1 MKNIFKKLS
10 LQLSL
15 GALSAFMAICMAAF
29 VVSGCSDSSK
39 NGDTYSQ
46 IVVFGASLSDNGNA
60 ATVVPGLFPG
70 APYYPGRA
78 SNGLLW
84 IDLVADEFG
93 NEVKPFVNGGSN
105 YAVGGARTC
114 AISGTSVNPFDM
126 CYQTDIYLTQVRNKA
141 DASALYVVDAATVG
155 NNIFAV
161 INNGLPGS
169 VITTEAASDIAK
181 IMDKLYK
188 TGARKFLVTNVP
200 DVGATPR
207 GQGLPS
213 PATATALGDGFNATL
228 NNELANFRA
237 SHSGTDVRLA
247 DFKAAVAIKT
257 GFTNTTDPCVVNLI
271 ACATPDTYTYW
282 DNLHPTAATGRN
294 MAKAALAVLK

>member
-1 MKNIFKKLS
+1 MKNSFKKISILLS
-10 LQLSL
+10 L
-15 GALSAFMAICMAAF
+15 ATLSAVMFT
-29 VVSGCSDSSK
+29 GCSGNKS
-39 NGDTYSQ
+39 GDTYSQ

-60 ATVVPGLFPG
+60 VSIVPGLFPG

-84 IDLVADEFG
+84 IDVVAEDLG
-93 NEVKPFVNGGSN
+93 NTVKPFVNGGTN
-105 YAVGGARTC
+105 FAVGGARTC
-114 AISGTSVNPFDM
+114 EISGTSPNPFDM
-126 CYQTDIYLTQVRNKA
+126 CYQTNLYLAAVLNRA
-141 DASALYVVDAATVG
+141 DANALYVIDAATVG

-161 INNGLPGS
+161 INNGLS
-169 VITTEAASDIAK
+169 HSEITTTAPTDIAK

-188 TGARKFLVTNVP
+188 AGARQFLVTNVP

-213 PATATALGDGFNATL
+213 PATATALSNGFNGTL

-237 SHSGTDVRLA
+237 SHSGADVRLA
-247 DFKAAVAIKT
+247 DFKSAVAITT
-257 GFTNTTDPCVVNLI
+257 GFTNTTDPCVVNLV

>member
-1 MKNIFKKLS
+1 MQTKARINMKSIFKRTCHLLS
-10 LQLSL
+10 ATLL
-15 GALSAFMAICMAAF
+15 GAVLL
-29 VVSGCSDSSK
+29 SGCGGSSK
-39 NGDTYSQ
+39 TGDTYSQ
-46 IVVFGASLSDNGNA
+46 LVVFGASLSDNGNA
-60 ATVVPGLFPG
+60 VSIVPGLFPG

-84 IDLVADEFG
+84 IDVVAADLG
-93 NEVKPFVNGGSN
+93 NEVKPFVNGGTN

-114 AISGTSVNPFDM
+114 SISGTSTNPFDM
-126 CYQTDIYLTQVRNKA
+126 CNQVVLYLAATLNKA
-141 DASALYVVDAATVG
+141 DASALYVIDTTSVG

-161 INNGLPGS
+161 INNGLS
-169 VITTEAASDIAK
+169 NSEITTQAPTDIARL
-181 IMDKLYK
+181 MDRLYDA
-188 TGARKFLVTNVP
+188 GARKFLVTNVP

-213 PATATALGDGFNATL
+213 PATATALSNGFNGTL
-228 NNELANFRA
+228 NNELANFRTA
-237 SHSGTDVRLA
+237 HPGSDVRLA
-247 DFKAAVAIKT
+247 DLKSAVAIKT

-294 MAKAALAVLK
+294 MAKAALAVL

>member
-1 MKNIFKKLS
+1 MFKAFHKI
-10 LQLSL
+10 
-15 GALSAFMAICMAAF
+15 AIKMLSALLLAALTL
-29 VVSGCSDSSK
+29 VGCGGSKSGGS
-39 NGDTYSQ
+39 YSQ

-60 ATVVPGLFPG
+60 VSIVPGLFPG

-84 IDLVADEFG
+84 IDVVAAELG
-93 NEVKPFVNGGSN
+93 NSVNPFVNGGTN

-114 AISGTSVNPFDM
+114 AISGTSINPFDM
-126 CYQTDIYLTQVRNKA
+126 CYQTTLYLTGVLNKA
-141 DASALYVVDAATVG
+141 DANALYVVDAATVG

-161 INNGLPGS
+161 INNGLSGS
-169 VITTEAASDIAK
+169 VATADAPADIAN
-181 IMDKLYK
+181 IMDRLYSA
-188 TGARKFLVTNVP
+188 GARKFLVTNVP

-207 GQGLPS
+207 GRELPS
-213 PATATALGDGFNATL
+213 PATATALSNGFNGSL

-237 SHSGTDVRLA
+237 SHAGADVRLA
-247 DFKAAVAIKT
+247 DFKSAVAIT
-257 GFTNTTDPCVVNLI
+257 AGFTNTTDPCVVNLV

-294 MAKAALAVLK
+294 MAKAALAVL

>member
-1 MKNIFKKLS
+1 MKNSFKKIS
-10 LQLSL
+10 LQFSL
-15 GALSAFMAICMAAF
+15 VLMSALVLA
-29 VVSGCSDSSK
+29 GCSGSK
-39 NGDTYSQ
+39 SGDTYSQ

-84 IDLVADEFG
+84 IDVVAADLG
-93 NEVKPFVNGGSN
+93 NTVKPFVNGGTN

-114 AISGTSVNPFDM
+114 EISGTSPNPFDM
-126 CYQTDIYLTQVRNKA
+126 CYQTNLYLAAVLNRA
-141 DASALYVVDAATVG
+141 DASALYVIDAATVG

-161 INNGLPGS
+161 INNGLS
-169 VITTEAASDIAK
+169 HSEITTTAPTDIAK

-188 TGARKFLVTNVP
+188 AGARQFLVTNVP

-207 GQGLPS
+207 GQSLPS
-213 PATATALGDGFNATL
+213 PATATALSNGFNGNL
-228 NNELANFRA
+228 NNELANFRT
-237 SHSGTDVRLA
+237 SHSGADVRLA
-247 DFKAAVAIKT
+247 DFKSAVAITT
-257 GFTNTTDPCVVNLI
+257 GFTNTTDPCVVNLV
-271 ACATPDTYTYW
+271 ACSTPDTYTYW
-282 DNLHPTAATGRN
+282 DTLHPTAATGRN

>member
-1 MKNIFKKLS
+1 MKYTFKT
-10 LQLSL
+10 
-15 GALSAFMAICMAAF
+15 ICMYLLTAAF
-29 VVSGCSDSSK
+29 AAVALLGCGGSK
-39 NGDTYSQ
+39 SGDTYSQ

-60 ATVVPGLFPG
+60 ASVVPGLFPG

-84 IDLVADEFG
+84 IDVVAAELG
-93 NEVKPFVNGGSN
+93 NTVKPFVNGGTN

-114 AISGTSVNPFDM
+114 EISGTSANPFDM
-126 CYQTDIYLTQVRNKA
+126 CYQVPLYLTAVLNKA
-141 DASALYVVDAATVG
+141 NASALYVIDTTTVG

-161 INNGLPGS
+161 INNGLS
-169 VITTEAASDIAK
+169 HNEIITTAPSDIAK
-181 IMDKLYK
+181 IMDKLYNA
-188 TGARKFLVTNVP
+188 GARKFLVSNVP

-213 PATATALGDGFNATL
+213 PATATALSNGFNATL

-237 SHSGTDVRLA
+237 THPGADVRLA
-247 DFKAAVAIKT
+247 DFKSAVAITT
-257 GFTNTTDPCVVNLI
+257 GFTNTTDPCVVNQVS
-271 ACATPDTYTYW
+271 CATPDTYTYW

-294 MAKAALAVLK
+294 MAKAALVVLK

>member
-1 MKNIFKKLS
+1 MKNILKKIS
-10 LQLSL
+10 LLISIVT
-15 GALSAFMAICMAAF
+15 LSAVMFA
-29 VVSGCSDSSK
+29 GCSGSKSGDS
-39 NGDTYSQ
+39 YSQ

-84 IDLVADEFG
+84 IDVVAADLG
-93 NEVKPFVNGGSN
+93 NTVKPFVNGGTN

-114 AISGTSVNPFDM
+114 EISGTSPNPFDM
-126 CYQTDIYLTQVRNKA
+126 CYQTNLYLTAVLNKA
-141 DASALYVVDAATVG
+141 DATALYVIDAATVG

-161 INNGLPGS
+161 INNGLS
-169 VITTEAASDIAK
+169 HSEITTTAPTDIAK

-188 TGARKFLVTNVP
+188 AGARQFLVTNVP

-213 PATATALGDGFNATL
+213 PATATALSNGFNGTL

-237 SHSGTDVRLA
+237 SHAGADVRLA
-247 DFKAAVAIKT
+247 DLKSAVAITT
-257 GFTNTTDPCVVNLI
+257 GFTNTTDPCVVNLV

-294 MAKAALAVLK
+294 MAKAALAVLR

>member
-1 MKNIFKKLS
+1 MTNTFKKLS
-10 LQLSL
+10 LQLSIVL
-15 GALSAFMAICMAAF
+15 MSALTLA
-29 VVSGCSDSSK
+29 GCSDSKS
-39 NGDTYSQ
+39 GDTYSQ

-60 ATVVPGLFPG
+60 VSIVPGLFPG

-84 IDLVADEFG
+84 IDLVAADLG
-93 NEVKPFVNGGSN
+93 NEVKPFLNGGTN

-114 AISGTSVNPFDM
+114 EISGTSGNPFDM
-126 CYQTDIYLTQVRNKA
+126 CYQANLYLTAVLNKA
-141 DASALYVVDAATVG
+141 DASALYVVDAASVG

-161 INNGLPGS
+161 INNGLS
-169 VITTEAASDIAK
+169 NSEITTQAPSDIAK

-188 TGARKFLVTNVP
+188 AGARKFLVTNVP

-213 PATATALGDGFNATL
+213 PATATALSDSFNATL

-237 SHSGTDVRLA
+237 SHTGADVRLA
-247 DFKAAVAIKT
+247 DFKSAVAIKT
-257 GFTNTTDPCVVNLI
+257 GFTNTTDPCVVNLV

-282 DNLHPTAATGRN
+282 DNLHPTAATGKN

>member
-1 MKNIFKKLS
+1 MSNSFKKIS

-15 GALSAFMAICMAAF
+15 AFISALIFA
-29 VVSGCSDSSK
+29 GCSGNKS
-39 NGDTYSQ
+39 GDTYTQ

-60 ATVVPGLFPG
+60 TTIVPGLFPD

-84 IDLVADEFG
+84 IDVVAADLG
-93 NEVKPFVNGGSN
+93 NTVKPFVNGGTN

-114 AISGTSVNPFDM
+114 EISGTNPNPFDM
-126 CYQTDIYLTQVRNKA
+126 CYQATLYLTAALNRA
-141 DASALYVVDAATVG
+141 DASALYVIDAATVG

-161 INNGLPGS
+161 INNGLS
-169 VITTEAASDIAK
+169 HSEITTTAPTDIAK
-181 IMDKLYK
+181 IMDKLYNA
-188 TGARKFLVTNVP
+188 GARKFLVTNVP

-213 PATATALGDGFNATL
+213 PATATALSNGFNGTL

-237 SHSGTDVRLA
+237 AHAGADVRLA
-247 DFKAAVAIKT
+247 DFKAAVAITT
-257 GFTNTTDPCVVNLI
+257 GFTNTTDPCVVNLV
-271 ACATPDTYTYW
+271 ACTTPDTYTYW

>member
-1 MKNIFKKLS
+1 MAFVLKKLF
-10 LQLSL
+10 LQVSVAVFAV
-15 GALSAFMAICMAAF
+15 ALL
-29 VVSGCSDSSK
+29 SGCSGGKS
-39 NGDTYSQ
+39 GDTYSQ

-60 ATVVPGLFPG
+60 ATVAPSLFPG

-84 IDLVADEFG
+84 IDVVAADLG
-93 NEVKPFVNGGSN
+93 NELKPFVNGGTN

-114 AISGTSVNPFDM
+114 EISGTSPNPFDM
-126 CYQTDIYLTQVRNKA
+126 CYQTNLYLAAVLNRA
-141 DASALYVVDAATVG
+141 DASALYVIDAASVG

-161 INNGLPGS
+161 INNGLS
-169 VITTEAASDIAK
+169 HSEITTAAPTDIAK

-188 TGARKFLVTNVP
+188 AGARKFLVTNVP

-213 PATATALGDGFNATL
+213 PATATALSNGFNGTL

-237 SHSGTDVRLA
+237 SHAGADVRLA
-247 DFKAAVAIKT
+247 DFKAAVAITT

>member
-1 MKNIFKKLS
+1 MKISFKKIS
-10 LQLSL
+10 LQLSV
-15 GALSAFMAICMAAF
+15 ALISALVLA
-29 VVSGCSDSSK
+29 GCSGSK
-39 NGDTYSQ
+39 SGDTYSQ

-84 IDLVADEFG
+84 IDVVAADLG
-93 NEVKPFVNGGSN
+93 NSVKPFVNGGTN

-114 AISGTSVNPFDM
+114 EISGTSPNPFDM
-126 CYQTDIYLTQVRNKA
+126 CYQTNLYLTAVLNRA
-141 DASALYVVDAATVG
+141 DASALYVIDAATVG

-161 INNGLPGS
+161 INNGLS
-169 VITTEAASDIAK
+169 HSEITTQAPTDIAK

-188 TGARKFLVTNVP
+188 AGARQFLVTNVP

-207 GQGLPS
+207 GQGLSS
-213 PATATALGDGFNATL
+213 PATATALANGFNGTL
-228 NNELANFRA
+228 NNELANFRT
-237 SHSGTDVRLA
+237 SHAGADVRLA
-247 DFKAAVAIKT
+247 DFKSAVAIT
-257 GFTNTTDPCVVNLI
+257 AGFTNTTDPCVVNLV

-282 DNLHPTAATGRN
+282 DTLHPTAATGRN

>member
-1 MKNIFKKLS
+1 MKNSFKKIS

-15 GALSAFMAICMAAF
+15 VLLCSVILA
-29 VVSGCSDSSK
+29 GCGGNKS
-39 NGDTYSQ
+39 GDTYTQ

-60 ATVVPGLFPG
+60 TTIVPGLFPG

-84 IDLVADEFG
+84 IDVVAADLG
-93 NEVKPFVNGGSN
+93 NSVKPFVNGGTN
-105 YAVGGARTC
+105 FAVGGARTC
-114 AISGTSVNPFDM
+114 EISGTSPNPFDM
-126 CYQTDIYLTQVRNKA
+126 CYQVTLYLTAVLNRA
-141 DASALYVVDAATVG
+141 DASALYVIDAATVG

-161 INNGLPGS
+161 INNGLS
-169 VITTEAASDIAK
+169 HSEITTTAPTDIAK
-181 IMDKLYK
+181 IMDKLYNA
-188 TGARKFLVTNVP
+188 GARKFLVTNVP

-213 PATATALGDGFNATL
+213 PATATALSNGFNGTL

-237 SHSGTDVRLA
+237 SHAGADVRLA
-247 DFKAAVAIKT
+247 DFKSAVAITT
-257 GFTNTTDPCVVNLI
+257 GFTNTTDPCVVNLV

-294 MAKAALAVLK
+294 MAKASLAVLK

>member
-1 MKNIFKKLS
+1 MICYAINSLKKLRISCSVAIFS
-10 LQLSL
+10 LLL
-15 GALSAFMAICMAAF
+15 LSAC
-29 VVSGCSDSSK
+29 SGSK
-39 NGDTYSQ
+39 TGDTYSQ

-84 IDLVADEFG
+84 IDVVAADLG
-93 NEVKPFVNGGSN
+93 NEVKPFINGGTN

-114 AISGTSVNPFDM
+114 EISGTNPNPFDM
-126 CYQTDIYLTQVRNKA
+126 CYQTNLYLTAVFNRA
-141 DASALYVVDAATVG
+141 DASALYVIDAATVG

-161 INNGLPGS
+161 LNNGLS
-169 VITTEAASDIAK
+169 HSEITTQAPTDIAK

-188 TGARKFLVTNVP
+188 AGARKFLVTNVP

-213 PATATALGDGFNATL
+213 PATATALSNGFNGPL

-237 SHSGTDVRLA
+237 THSGVDVRLA
-247 DFKAAVAIKT
+247 DFKSAVALTI
-257 GFTNTTDPCVVNLI
+257 GFTNTTDPCVVNLVS
-271 ACATPDTYTYW
+271 CATPDTYTYW

-294 MAKAALAVLK
+294 MAKAALSVLR

>member
-1 MKNIFKKLS
+1 MKNSFKKTS
-10 LQLSL
+10 LQFSA
-15 GALSAFMAICMAAF
+15 ALVSALVLA
-29 VVSGCSDSSK
+29 GCSGSK
-39 NGDTYSQ
+39 SGDTYSQ

-70 APYYPGRA
+70 PPYYPGRA

-84 IDLVADEFG
+84 IDLVAADLG
-93 NEVKPFVNGGSN
+93 NTVKPFVNGGTN
-105 YAVGGARTC
+105 YAVGGSRTC
-114 AISGTSVNPFDM
+114 EISGTSPNPFDM
-126 CYQTDIYLTQVRNKA
+126 CYQTNLYLTAVLNKA

-161 INNGLPGS
+161 INNGLS
-169 VITTEAASDIAK
+169 HSEITTTAPSDIAK

-188 TGARKFLVTNVP
+188 AGARKFLITNVP

-213 PATATALGDGFNATL
+213 PATATVLSNGFNGTL

-237 SHSGTDVRLA
+237 SHSGADVRLA
-247 DFKAAVAIKT
+247 DFKSAVAITT
-257 GFTNTTDPCVVNLI
+257 GFTNTTDPCVVNLV

-294 MAKAALAVLK
+294 MAKAALAALK

>member
-1 MKNIFKKLS
+1 MNSSFKKRW
-10 LQLSL
+10 LQLTL
-15 GALSAFMAICMAAF
+15 GCMAILML
-29 VVSGCSDSSK
+29 SGCSGSK
-39 NGDTYSQ
+39 SGDTYSQ

-60 ATVVPGLFPG
+60 VAIVPGLFPG

-84 IDLVADEFG
+84 IDVVAAELG
-93 NEVKPFVNGGSN
+93 NTVKPFVNGGTN

-114 AISGTSVNPFDM
+114 SISGASVNPFDM
-126 CYQTDIYLTQVRNKA
+126 CNQVVLYLTATLNKA

-161 INNGLPGS
+161 INNGLPQS
-169 VITTEAASDIAK
+169 DITTQAPTDIAK

-188 TGARKFLVTNVP
+188 AGARKFLVTNVP

-213 PATATALGDGFNATL
+213 PATATATALSNGFNGTL
-228 NNELANFRA
+228 NNELANFRV
-237 SHSGTDVRLA
+237 SHSGADVRLA
-247 DFKAAVAIKT
+247 DFKSAVAITT
-257 GFTNTTDPCVVNLI
+257 GFTNTTDSCVVNLV

>member
-1 MKNIFKKLS
+1 MKKSFKTACKVTCFYVLT
-10 LQLSL
+10 
-15 GALSAFMAICMAAF
+15 AAF
-29 VVSGCSDSSK
+29 AAVALLGCSGGKS
-39 NGDTYSQ
+39 GDTYSQ
-46 IVVFGASLSDNGNA
+46 IIVFGASLSDNGNA

-84 IDLVADEFG
+84 IDVVAADLG
-93 NEVKPFVNGGSN
+93 NTVKPFVSGGTN

-114 AISGTSVNPFDM
+114 EISGTSANPFDM
-126 CYQTDIYLTQVRNKA
+126 CYQANLYLTAALNKA
-141 DASALYVVDAATVG
+141 DANALYVVDAATVG

-161 INNGLPGS
+161 INNGLS
-169 VITTEAASDIAK
+169 HSEITSTAPTDIAK
-181 IMDKLYK
+181 TMDKLYK
-188 TGARKFLVTNVP
+188 AGARKFLVTNVP

-213 PATATALGDGFNATL
+213 PATATALSNGFNGTL

-237 SHSGTDVRLA
+237 SHAGADVRLA
-247 DFKAAVAIKT
+247 DFKAAVAITT
-257 GFTNTTDPCVVNLI
+257 GFTNTTDPCVVNLVS
-271 ACATPDTYTYW
+271 CATPDTYTYW

>member
-1 MKNIFKKLS
+1 MNSSFKKRWLR
-10 LQLSL
+10 LTL
-15 GALSAFMAICMAAF
+15 GCMAILML
-29 VVSGCSDSSK
+29 SGCSGSK
-39 NGDTYSQ
+39 SGDTYSQ

-60 ATVVPGLFPG
+60 VSIVPGLFPG

-84 IDLVADEFG
+84 IDVVAADLG
-93 NEVKPFVNGGSN
+93 NTVKPFVNGGTN

-114 AISGTSVNPFDM
+114 EISGASVNPFDM
-126 CYQTDIYLTQVRNKA
+126 CNQVVLYLASALNRA
-141 DASALYVVDAATVG
+141 DASALYVIDAATVG

-161 INNGLPGS
+161 INNGLS
-169 VITTEAASDIAK
+169 FNEITTQAPTDIAK

-188 TGARKFLVTNVP
+188 AGARKFLVTNVP

-213 PATATALGDGFNATL
+213 PATATALSNGFNGTL

-237 SHSGTDVRLA
+237 SHSGAVVRLA
-247 DFKAAVAIKT
+247 DFKSAVAITT
-257 GFTNTTDPCVVNLI
+257 GFTNTTDPCVVNLVS
-271 ACATPDTYTYW
+271 CATPDTYTYW

>member
-1 MKNIFKKLS
+1 MVSVTKKLF
-10 LQLSL
+10 LQISAAVLAAAL
-15 GALSAFMAICMAAF
+15 LSAC
-29 VVSGCSDSSK
+29 SGGKS
-39 NGDTYSQ
+39 GDTYSQ

-60 ATVVPGLFPG
+60 TTIVPGLFPG
-70 APYYPGRA
+70 APYYPDRA

-84 IDLVADEFG
+84 IDLVAADLG
-93 NEVKPFVNGGSN
+93 NELKPFVKGGTN

-114 AISGTSVNPFDM
+114 EISGTSPNPFDM
-126 CYQTDIYLTQVRNKA
+126 CYQANLYLTAVLNRA
-141 DASALYVVDAATVG
+141 DASALYVIDAATVG

-161 INNGLPGS
+161 INNGLS
-169 VITTEAASDIAK
+169 HAEITTTAPTDIAK

-207 GQGLPS
+207 GRGLPS
-213 PATATALGDGFNATL
+213 PATATALSNGFNATL

-237 SHSGTDVRLA
+237 SHTGVDVRLA
-247 DFKAAVAIKT
+247 DFKTAVAITT
-257 GFTNTTDPCVVNLI
+257 GFTNTTDPCVVNLV

>member
-1 MKNIFKKLS
+1 MNHKFK
-10 LQLSL
+10 QLSL
-15 GALSAFMAICMAAF
+15 RLSLALLTSLAALSL
-29 VVSGCSDSSK
+29 SGCGGSKSSGSG
-39 NGDTYSQ
+39 NYSQ

-60 ATVVPGLFPG
+60 VSIVPGLFPG

-84 IDLVADEFG
+84 IDVVAAELG
-93 NEVKPFVNGGSN
+93 NSVNPFVSGGTN

-126 CYQTDIYLTQVRNKA
+126 CYQTTLYLTAVLNKA
-141 DASALYVVDAATVG
+141 DANALYVVDAATVG

-161 INNGLPGS
+161 INNNLPGS
-169 VITTEAASDIAK
+169 VVTTEAPTDIAN
-181 IMDKLYK
+181 IMNRLYNA
-188 TGARKFLVTNVP
+188 GARKFLVTNVP

-207 GQGLPS
+207 GRELPF
-213 PATATALGDGFNATL
+213 PATATALSNGFNGTL

-237 SHSGTDVRLA
+237 SHAGADVRLA
-247 DFKAAVAIKT
+247 DFKSAVAIT
-257 GFTNTTDPCVVNLI
+257 AGFTNTTDPCVVNLV

-294 MAKAALAVLK
+294 MAKAALAVL

>member
-1 MKNIFKKLS
+1 MHTIFKRASQFISAAL
-10 LQLSL
+10 L
-15 GALSAFMAICMAAF
+15 GAL
-29 VVSGCSDSSK
+29 VLSGCGGSK
-39 NGDTYSQ
+39 SGDTYSQ

-60 ATVVPGLFPG
+60 VSIVPGLFPG

-84 IDLVADEFG
+84 IDVVAADLG
-93 NEVKPFVNGGSN
+93 NEVKPFVNGGTN

-114 AISGTSVNPFDM
+114 EISGASVNPFDM
-126 CYQTDIYLTQVRNKA
+126 CNQVVLYLASALNKA
-141 DASALYVVDAATVG
+141 DANALYVIDAATVG

-161 INNGLPGS
+161 INNGLS
-169 VITTEAASDIAK
+169 FNEITTQAPTDIAK

-188 TGARKFLVTNVP
+188 AGARKFLVTNVP

-213 PATATALGDGFNATL
+213 PATASALSNGFNGTL

-237 SHSGTDVRLA
+237 SHSGADVRLA
-247 DFKAAVAIKT
+247 DFKSAVAITT
-257 GFTNTTDPCVVNLI
+257 GFTNTTDPCVVNQV

>member
-1 MKNIFKKLS
+1 MAFVLKKLF
-10 LQLSL
+10 LQISVAVIAA
-15 GALSAFMAICMAAF
+15 ALL
-29 VVSGCSDSSK
+29 SGCSGGKS
-39 NGDTYSQ
+39 GDTYSQ

-84 IDLVADEFG
+84 IDVVAADLG
-93 NEVKPFVNGGSN
+93 NELKPFVNGGTN

-114 AISGTSVNPFDM
+114 EISGTSPNPFDM
-126 CYQTDIYLTQVRNKA
+126 CYQTNLYLAAVLNRA
-141 DASALYVVDAATVG
+141 DASALYVIDAASVG

-161 INNGLPGS
+161 INNGLS
-169 VITTEAASDIAK
+169 HSEITTAAPTDIAK

-188 TGARKFLVTNVP
+188 AGARKFLVTNVP

-213 PATATALGDGFNATL
+213 PATATALSNGFNATL

-237 SHSGTDVRLA
+237 SHSGADVRLA
-247 DFKAAVAIKT
+247 DLKSAVAITT
-257 GFTNTTDPCVVNLI
+257 GFTNTTDPCVVNLV
-271 ACATPDTYTYW
+271 ACVTPDTYTYW

-294 MAKAALAVLK
+294 MAKAALAALK

>member
-1 MKNIFKKLS
+1 MTISFKKIS

-15 GALSAFMAICMAAF
+15 ALLCSVILA
-29 VVSGCSDSSK
+29 GCGGSK

-60 ATVVPGLFPG
+60 VSIVPGLFPG

-84 IDLVADEFG
+84 IDVVAADLG
-93 NEVKPFVNGGSN
+93 NSIKPFVNGGTN
-105 YAVGGARTC
+105 FAVGGARTC
-114 AISGTSVNPFDM
+114 EISGTSPNPFDM
-126 CYQTDIYLTQVRNKA
+126 CYQATLYLTAVLNRA
-141 DASALYVVDAATVG
+141 DASALYVMDAATVG

-161 INNGLPGS
+161 INNGLS
-169 VITTEAASDIAK
+169 HSEITTTAPTDIAK
-181 IMDKLYK
+181 IMDKLYNA
-188 TGARKFLVTNVP
+188 GARKFLVTNVP
-200 DVGATPR
+200 DVGVTPR

-213 PATATALGDGFNATL
+213 PATATALSNGFNGTL

-237 SHSGTDVRLA
+237 SHSGADVRLA
-247 DFKAAVAIKT
+247 DFKSAVAITT
-257 GFTNTTDPCVVNLI
+257 GFTNTTDPCVVNLV

>member
-1 MKNIFKKLS
+1 MTSIVKKLFLQIS
-10 LQLSL
+10 LVALTASL
-15 GALSAFMAICMAAF
+15 LL
-29 VVSGCSDSSK
+29 GCSGGKS
-39 NGDTYSQ
+39 GDTYSQ

-60 ATVVPGLFPG
+60 ASVVPGLFPG
-70 APYYPGRA
+70 APYYAGRA

-84 IDLVADEFG
+84 IDVVAADLG
-93 NEVKPFVNGGSN
+93 NEVKPFVNGGTN

-114 AISGTSVNPFDM
+114 EISGTSPNPFDM
-126 CYQTDIYLTQVRNKA
+126 CYQTNLYLAAVLNRA

-161 INNGLPGS
+161 INNGLS
-169 VITTEAASDIAK
+169 HSEITTTAPTDIAK

-188 TGARKFLVTNVP
+188 AGARQFLVTNVP

-213 PATATALGDGFNATL
+213 PATATALSNGFNGTL

-237 SHSGTDVRLA
+237 SHSGADVRLA
-247 DFKAAVAIKT
+247 DFKSAVAITT
-257 GFTNTTDPCVVNLI
+257 GFTNTTDPCVVNLV

>member
-1 MKNIFKKLS
+1 MSNSFKKIS

-15 GALSAFMAICMAAF
+15 AFISALIFA
-29 VVSGCSDSSK
+29 GCSGNKS
-39 NGDTYSQ
+39 GDTYSQ

-60 ATVVPGLFPG
+60 TTIVPGLFPG

-84 IDLVADEFG
+84 IDVVAADLG
-93 NEVKPFVNGGSN
+93 NTVKPFVNGGTN

-114 AISGTSVNPFDM
+114 EISGTNPNPFDM
-126 CYQTDIYLTQVRNKA
+126 CYQATLYLTAALNRA
-141 DASALYVVDAATVG
+141 DASALYVIDTATVG

-161 INNGLPGS
+161 INNGLS
-169 VITTEAASDIAK
+169 HSEITTTAPTDIAK
-181 IMDKLYK
+181 IMDKLYNA
-188 TGARKFLVTNVP
+188 GARKFLVTNVP

-213 PATATALGDGFNATL
+213 PATATALSNGFNGTL

-237 SHSGTDVRLA
+237 AHAGADVRLA
-247 DFKAAVAIKT
+247 DFKAAVAITT
-257 GFTNTTDPCVVNLI
+257 GFTNTTDPCVVNLV
-271 ACATPDTYTYW
+271 ACTTPDTYTYW

>member
-1 MKNIFKKLS
+1 MNMRFKKRWIQFTLS
-10 LQLSL
+10 LLSL
-15 GALSAFMAICMAAF
+15 LAALMVA
-29 VVSGCSDSSK
+29 GCSGGKS
-39 NGDTYSQ
+39 GDTYSQ

-70 APYYPGRA
+70 PPYYPGRA

-84 IDLVADEFG
+84 IDVVAADLG
-93 NEVKPFVNGGSN
+93 NTVKPFVNGGTN
-105 YAVGGARTC
+105 YAVGGSRTC
-114 AISGTSVNPFDM
+114 EISGTSPNPFDM
-126 CYQTDIYLTQVRNKA
+126 CYQTNLYLTAVLNKA
-141 DASALYVVDAATVG
+141 DANALYVVDAATVG

-161 INNGLPGS
+161 INNNLS
-169 VITTEAASDIAK
+169 HSEITSTAPADIAK
-181 IMDKLYK
+181 IMDKLYNA
-188 TGARKFLVTNVP
+188 GARKFLVTNVP

-213 PATATALGDGFNATL
+213 PATATALSNGFNATL
-228 NNELANFRA
+228 NNELANFLA
-237 SHSGTDVRLA
+237 SHAGADVRVA
-247 DFKAAVAIKT
+247 DFKSAVAITT

-294 MAKAALAVLK
+294 MAKVALSVLK

>member
-1 MKNIFKKLS
+1 MTNSFKKIS
-10 LQLSL
+10 FQLSIAL
-15 GALSAFMAICMAAF
+15 LSAL
-29 VVSGCSDSSK
+29 VLVGCSGSK
-39 NGDTYSQ
+39 SGGTYSQ

-60 ATVVPGLFPG
+60 ASVVPGLFPG

-84 IDLVADEFG
+84 IDVVAADLG
-93 NEVKPFVNGGSN
+93 NSVKPFVNGGTN
-105 YAVGGARTC
+105 FAVGGARTC
-114 AISGTSVNPFDM
+114 EISGTSPNPFDM
-126 CYQTDIYLTQVRNKA
+126 CYQTNLYLTAVLNKA

-161 INNGLPGS
+161 INNGLS
-169 VITTEAASDIAK
+169 HSEITTQAPSDIAK
-181 IMDKLYK
+181 IMDKLYNA
-188 TGARKFLVTNVP
+188 GARKFLVTNVP

-213 PATATALGDGFNATL
+213 PATATALSNGFNGTL

-237 SHSGTDVRLA
+237 SHAGADVRLA
-247 DFKAAVAIKT
+247 DFKSAVAITT
-257 GFTNTTDPCVVNLI
+257 GFTNTTDPCVVNLV

>member
-1 MKNIFKKLS
+1 MNNT
-10 LQLSL
+10 LQKIGLI
-15 GALSAFMAICMAAF
+15 ALAMLTAMLTA
-29 VVSGCSDSSK
+29 GCSGGK

-60 ATVVPGLFPG
+60 VSIVPGLFPG
-70 APYYPGRA
+70 PPYYPGRA

-84 IDLVADEFG
+84 IDVVAADLG
-93 NEVKPFVNGGSN
+93 NEVKPFVNGGTN

-114 AISGTSVNPFDM
+114 EISGASVNPFDM
-126 CYQTDIYLTQVRNKA
+126 CNQVVLYLASALNRA
-141 DASALYVVDAATVG
+141 DASALYVIDAATVG

-161 INNGLPGS
+161 INNGLS
-169 VITTEAASDIAK
+169 FNEITTQAPTDIAK
-181 IMDKLYK
+181 IMDKLYSA
-188 TGARKFLVTNVP
+188 GARKFLVTNVP

-213 PATATALGDGFNATL
+213 PATATALSNGFNGTL

-237 SHSGTDVRLA
+237 SHSGADVRLA
-247 DFKAAVAIKT
+247 DFKSAVAIT
-257 GFTNTTDPCVVNLI
+257 AGFTNTTDPCVVNLV

>member
-1 MKNIFKKLS
+1 MKTLFKQAS
-10 LQLSL
+10 QLLTTVLL
-15 GALSAFMAICMAAF
+15 GAIVL
-29 VVSGCSDSSK
+29 SGCSGSK
-39 NGDTYSQ
+39 SGDTYSQ

-60 ATVVPGLFPG
+60 TSIVPGLFPG

-84 IDLVADEFG
+84 IDVVAADLG
-93 NEVKPFVNGGSN
+93 NEVKPFVNGGTN

-114 AISGTSVNPFDM
+114 EISGTSANPFDM
-126 CYQTDIYLTQVRNKA
+126 CYQTNLYLTATLNKA
-141 DASALYVVDAATVG
+141 DASALYVIDAASVG

-161 INNGLPGS
+161 INNGLS
-169 VITTEAASDIAK
+169 NSEITTQAPSDIVK
-181 IMDKLYK
+181 MMDKLYK
-188 TGARKFLVTNVP
+188 AGARQFLVTNVP

-207 GQGLPS
+207 GRGLPS
-213 PATATALGDGFNATL
+213 PATATALSNGFNATL

-237 SHSGTDVRLA
+237 SHSGADVRLA
-247 DFKAAVAIKT
+247 DFKSAVAITT
-257 GFTNTTDPCVVNLI
+257 GFTNTTDPCVVNLVS
-271 ACATPDTYTYW
+271 CATPDTYTYW

>member
-1 MKNIFKKLS
+1 MSNSFKKIS
-10 LQLSL
+10 LQLSV
-15 GALSAFMAICMAAF
+15 AF
-29 VVSGCSDSSK
+29 VCVGIIAGCSGSK
-39 NGDTYSQ
+39 SGDTYSQ

-60 ATVVPGLFPG
+60 TTIVPGLFPG

-84 IDLVADEFG
+84 IDVVAADLG
-93 NEVKPFVNGGSN
+93 NTVKPFVNGGTN

-114 AISGTSVNPFDM
+114 EISGTSPNPFDM
-126 CYQTDIYLTQVRNKA
+126 CYQTNLYLTAVLNKA
-141 DASALYVVDAATVG
+141 DATALYVIDAATVG

-161 INNGLPGS
+161 INNGLS
-169 VITTEAASDIAK
+169 HSEITTTAPTDIAK

-188 TGARKFLVTNVP
+188 AGARQFLVTNVP

-213 PATATALGDGFNATL
+213 PATATALSNGFNGTL

-237 SHSGTDVRLA
+237 SHAGADVRLA
-247 DFKAAVAIKT
+247 DLKSAVAITT
-257 GFTNTTDPCVVNLI
+257 GFTNTTDPCVVNLV

-294 MAKAALAVLK
+294 MAKAALAVLR

>member
-1 MKNIFKKLS
+1 MKNSFKKIS
-10 LQLSL
+10 LQFSVVLM
-15 GALSAFMAICMAAF
+15 SAMVLA
-29 VVSGCSDSSK
+29 GCSGSK
-39 NGDTYSQ
+39 SGDTYSQ

-60 ATVVPGLFPG
+60 TTIVPGLFPG

-84 IDLVADEFG
+84 IDVVAADLG
-93 NEVKPFVNGGSN
+93 NEVKPFVNGGTN
-105 YAVGGARTC
+105 YAVGGAKTC
-114 AISGTSVNPFDM
+114 EISGTSPNPFDM
-126 CYQTDIYLTQVRNKA
+126 CYQTNLYLTAVLNRA
-141 DASALYVVDAATVG
+141 DASALYVIDAATVG

-161 INNGLPGS
+161 INNGLS
-169 VITTEAASDIAK
+169 HSEITTTAPTDIAK

-188 TGARKFLVTNVP
+188 AGARKFLVTNVP

-213 PATATALGDGFNATL
+213 PATATALSNGFNATL

-237 SHSGTDVRLA
+237 SHSGSDVRLA
-247 DFKAAVAIKT
+247 DFKSAVAIT
-257 GFTNTTDPCVVNLI
+257 AGFTNTTDPCVVNLV

-294 MAKAALAVLK
+294 MAEAALAVLK